1 MRNRQLVQM
10 IVVGVIAVAIL
21 IPVALII
28 PWFPSKASTQ
38 ADNVRTFYDVL
49 LIVSIPI
56 FVLVET
62 VIVFSVWKFRM
73 RPGDEEKD
81 GPPIHGNTR
90 LEVIWTAIPAILI
103 VGLCVYAY
111 AVLRSNEANKKG
123 AITVNVT
130 ARQFAFEFS
139 YPEANGRTVVSP
151 VLYLAKDQPVVF
163 KIRSLDVVH
172 SFFVP
177 NFSEKIDA
185 VPGIT
190 TTLRVTPTAT
200 GTYPGECTELCGA
213 GHSLMRATVRVLTPT
228 AFRAWLASQPANA
241 APPVGT
247 PPASAAQPGI
257 PGSAPSSAA
266 QPAPSPSTPATQS
279 PAAAAAAGKTVF
291 ASAGC
296 GACHTLAA
304 AGATGTIGPD
314 LDARLRSDCALPAS
328 KNARGA
334 TLQQCIETA
343 ITKPY
348 AYIPS
353 GYRAGIMPQ
362 TFGTTLSSTQIQDL
376 VGFLATTA
384 K

>member
-1 MRNRQLVQM
+1 MVRNRQLVQM
-10 IVVGVIAVAIL
+10 IVVGVIGVAIL

-38 ADNVRTFYDVL
+38 AGNIHTLYDVL

-62 VIVFSVWKFRM
+62 VILFSVWKFRM
-73 RPGDEEKD
+73 RPGEEDKD

-90 LEVIWTAIPAILI
+90 LEVIWTALPAILVI
-103 VGLCVYAY
+103 GLCTYAY

-123 AITVNVT
+123 AMTVNVT

-139 YPEANGRTVVSP
+139 YPEANGKTVVSP
-151 VLYLAKDQPVVF
+151 ELYLAKGQPVVF
-163 KIRSLDVVH
+163 KLRSLDVVH

-190 TTLRVTPTAT
+190 TTLRVTPTAI

-213 GHSLMRATVRVLTPT
+213 GHSLMRATVHVVTPA
-228 AFRAWLASQPANA
+228 AFRTWLAAQPANA
-241 APPVGT
+241 PPPVGV

-257 PGSAPSSAA
+257 PGAGAA
-266 QPAPSPSTPATQS
+266 PAPSTPVAPS
-279 PAAAAAAGKTVF
+279 PAASAAAGKAVF

-296 GACHTLAA
+296 SGCHTLAA

-314 LDARLRSDCALPAS
+314 LDVRLRSDCALPAS
-328 KNARGA
+328 KTIRGA

-348 AYIPS
+348 AYLPS
-353 GYRAGIMPQ
+353 GYQAGIMPPN
-362 TFGTTLSSTQIQDL
+362 FGTTLSSTQIQDL
-376 VGFLATTA
+376 VNFLASMA